1 MRPLANDLMRR
12 GAAILAAIGLVG
24 AALLVVGGASSA
36 PAGVYPPDASW
47 TDAKLPDAKPP
58 VFDTGDEAGNDAG
71 TKDAKPDA
79 PDAETAPPIP
89 PDPTPLVCDNA
100 FVLHVQW
107 NKGVLSIEGARR
119 EKQTKKG
126 ALPHHMGRFA
136 VELYVGPT
144 LLDRDR
150 FDIPLIGDDGPTSE
164 AFGKGLVTTIDVRV
178 PESDRPTRMEIWDRA
193 TDKRWIFS
201 YPPKLS
207 PF

>member
-1 MRPLANDLMRR
+1 LAIDLMRR
-12 GAAILAAIGLVG
+12 GAVVLVAASIVG
-24 AALLVVGGASSA
+24 AFVLFGSGASSA
-36 PAGVYPPDASW
+36 PPAYPPDAGWS
-47 TDAKLPDAKPP
+47 DAKLPDAKPIM
-58 VFDTGDEAGNDAG
+58 DSGS
-71 TKDAKPDA
+71 KDAKLDA
-79 PDAETAPPIP
+79 PETEVAPPIP
-89 PDPTPLVCDNA
+89 PDPTPLVCDTA

-119 EKQTKKG
+119 EKQLKKG
-126 ALPHHMGRFA
+126 TLPHHMGRFA

-150 FDIPLIGDDGPTSE
+150 FDIPLIGDDGPTSD

-193 TDKRWIFS
+193 TDKRWIFP
-201 YPPKLS
+201 YPPKLT

>member
-1 MRPLANDLMRR
+1 MRPLAIDLMRR
-12 GAAILAAIGLVG
+12 SAAIAAAIALVG
-24 AALLVVGGASSA
+24 AVVLVVGGASSA
-36 PAGVYPPDASW
+36 PPTKTSLDAGPDA
-47 TDAKLPDAKPP
+47 LP
-58 VFDTGDEAGNDAG
+58 
-71 TKDAKPDA
+71 KDAKPDA
-79 PDAETAPPIP
+79 PDAEAAPPIP
-89 PDPTPLVCDNA
+89 PDPTPLLCENV

-119 EKQTKKG
+119 EKLAKKG
-126 ALPHHMGRFA
+126 ALTKHMGRFA

-150 FDIPLIGDDGPTSE
+150 FDIPLLGDDGPTSD

-193 TDKRWIFS
+193 TDKRWIFA

>member
-1 MRPLANDLMRR
+1 MRSLANDLMRR
-12 GAAILAAIGLVG
+12 GAAILAAMGLVG

-47 TDAKLPDAKPP
+47 TDATLPDAKPP
-58 VFDTGDEAGNDAG
+58 VLDAAGG
-71 TKDAKPDA
+71 EEGPKDAKPDA
-79 PDAETAPPIP
+79 LDAEAAPPIP
-89 PDPTPLVCDNA
+89 PDPTPLVCEYA

-150 FDIPLIGDDGPTSE
+150 FDIPLIGDDGPTSD
-164 AFGKGLVTTIDVRV
+164 AFGKGLVTAIDVRV

-193 TDKRWIFS
+193 TDNRWIFA

>member
-1 MRPLANDLMRR
+1 MRPLAHDLIRR
-12 GAAILAAIGLVG
+12 GAVIFAAIAVVG
-24 AALLVVGGASSA
+24 AVVLVVGGASSA
-36 PAGVYPPDASW
+36 PGGVYPPDASW
-47 TDAKLPDAKPP
+47 TDAKLPDAKPIP
-58 VFDTGDEAGNDAG
+58 DGGVADSGS
-71 TKDAKPDA
+71 KDAKTDA
-79 PDAETAPPIP
+79 PETEVAPPIP
-89 PDPTPLVCDNA
+89 PDPTPLVCETV

-107 NKGVLSIEGARR
+107 NKGVISIEGARR
-119 EKQTKKG
+119 EKMLKKG

-150 FDIPLIGDDGPTSE
+150 FDVPLLGDDGPMSD
-164 AFGKGLVTTIDVRV
+164 AFGKGLVTTLDVRV

-201 YPPKLS
+201 YPPKLT